1 MSQINMIFSL
11 NASRSIIFMIL
22 IGVIEMI
29 DIYFLHIVY
38 MSHLIDTLIIS
49 GGGAKSVSVLG
60 SLKYLE
66 DKLII
71 KNIRRY
77 AGSSAGAI
85 LCLLLNIGYSAQE
98 IRDSF
103 FSQDSSLINDPFYKK
118 PFNIF
123 YYYGIN
129 SGNKLVEY
137 IKQLLV
143 NKGFDKDITFDDLKN
158 KTNKILVMTG
168 TSLTDQNTYYFN
180 YKTTPNM
187 KVVDALR
194 ISISIPIFFTSVNYK
209 IKDTEH
215 IFIDGGILEN
225 FPIHYFETCD
235 EIGDFVLTSND
246 LEKFKCNQTG
256 PHCYDNVLG
265 IMLFMDGEKR
275 DVDNFNENKIVINNM
290 GDFFSSYVNTMFL
303 KIEIGNFRDHTG
315 SKTRFFDRVISI
327 VIPKTVSYIDFNL
340 TRKVQD
346 NLINIGKTAIE
357 DFFKTV

>member
-1 MSQINMIFSL
+1 
-11 NASRSIIFMIL
+11 
-22 IGVIEMI
+22 
-29 DIYFLHIVY
+29 

-66 DKLII
+66 NKLII

-77 AGSSAGAI
+77 AGTSAGAI
-85 LCLLLNIGYSAQE
+85 LCLLLNIGYSSQE

-103 FSQDSSLINDPFYKK
+103 FSQDGSMIHDPFYKK

-123 YYYGIN
+123 YHYGIN

-137 IKQLLV
+137 IKNLLI
-143 NKGFDKDITFDDLKN
+143 NKGFDKDITFEELHKM
-158 KTNKILVMTG
+158 TNKVLVMTG

-180 YKTTPNM
+180 YITTPNM

-209 IKDTEH
+209 INDNDH

-235 EIGDFVLTSND
+235 EIGNFVLTSND
-246 LEKFKCNQTG
+246 LDKFKCNVDS
-256 PHCYDNVLG
+256 HCYDNVLG

-275 DVDNFNENKIVINNM
+275 DVDNFNENKIVINNI
-290 GDFFSSYVNTMFL
+290 GDFFTSYVNTMFL

-315 SKTRFFDRVISI
+315 NKTQFFDRVVSI
-327 VIPKTVSYIDFNL
+327 VIPKTVSYTDFDL

-357 DFFKTV
+357 DFFKMV